1 MDIREVGVVGLGTM
15 GAGIAEVFARAGLR
29 VTAVEADAQAL
40 ARGMSILDGSLRKAV
55 SRGRLTQDEYAQ
67 IMARV
72 NPGQAVASLSGADLV
87 IEVVPEQL
95 AIKRQIIA
103 DLDQALSPAAI
114 IATNTSSLSV
124 TTIAAGSAHPGR
136 VVGMHFFNPAPVMRL
151 VEVVT
156 TVLTEPAAAHAV
168 TALAARLGKTPV
180 QVTDRAGFVANALLL
195 PYLNHAARLFE
206 TGHASRDDIDLAATA
221 GMGLPMGPLA
231 LLDLIGLDTS
241 LAVLEVLEREF
252 GGTRFTPAPML
263 RRLTDA
269 GRTGR
274 KSGAGFYDYTGQR
287 PGGTNGS
294 IQEDHADLPA
304 TPGTVTLLDPAAAG
318 TGNGAA
324 ATGKPS
330 GSHADRCAE
339 LASVIAAAGISVTR
353 NPAHPSDL
361 VIVAIGQEGGV
372 LGPATAAGRATDA
385 IGLHLPVPGLSVPG
399 LSVPGLPVPDPTVS
413 GHGPAAGAEQHGL
426 AELVPSPLTSASALA
441 AARALVA
448 KLGLRAV
455 RSADRPGLL
464 VGALLFAHLRDAVAM
479 VADGYATPAD
489 VDAAMTLGCGYPRG
503 PMRLL
508 ADAGPAEAVRVLSA
522 MHAGYGDP
530 AFAPPPL
537 LREYAI
543 GGLQPAPSAGK

>member
-40 ARGMSILDGSLRKAV
+40 SRGMSILDGSLRKAV

-67 IMARV
+67 IMGRV

-156 TVLTEPAAAHAV
+156 TVLTEPAVAYAV

-195 PYLNHAARLFE
+195 PYLNHAVRLFE
-206 TGHASRDDIDLAATA
+206 TGHASRDDIDLAVTA

-252 GGTRFTPAPML
+252 GGTRFTPAPLL

-274 KSGAGFYDYTGQR
+274 KSGAGFYDYTAQR

-304 TPGTVTLLDPAAAG
+304 TPGTVTLLDPGASAG
-318 TGNGAA
+318 AGNGAA
-324 ATGKPS
+324 ATGKAS
-330 GSHADRCAE
+330 GSHGDRCAE

-353 NPAHPSDL
+353 NPAHASDL

-372 LGPATAAGRATDA
+372 LGPASAAGRATDA
-385 IGLHLPVPGLSVPG
+385 VGLHLPV
-399 LSVPGLPVPDPTVS
+399 LPDLPDPTVLDPTVLDPTVADQ
-413 GHGPAAGAEQHGL
+413 GPAAGAEHHGL

-543 GGLQPAPSAGK
+543 GGLAMAPSAGK